1 MCCDRHKPTCNWE
14 HPPSLF
20 GAAQNLSASRNI
32 LFTYFQVCVIGMA
45 SSQKGKTCPVSLCR
59 QTEDVSFMESELLNC
74 RKLLKIDVG
83 KYGIP
88 ELGQLRKQISVF
100 HEIDIESMKS
110 ILKVNKRM
118 ATDKNYKKL
127 NSEILLLSLETG
139 SNTTWR
145 SSLPAT
151 QVYTETL

>member
-1 MCCDRHKPTCNWE
+1 MVTFIIYNK
-14 HPPSLF
+14 
-20 GAAQNLSASRNI
+20 NLSASRNI

-45 SSQKGKTCPVSLCR
+45 SSQKGKTCPVSFCR
-59 QTEDVSFMESELLNC
+59 QTEDVYFMESELLNC

-83 KYGIP
+83 KYGIL

-139 SNTTWR
+139 SNTT
-145 SSLPAT
+145 
-151 QVYTETL
+151 